1 MKHDLSRGSVLRSGA
16 AGKDSAMP
24 AKTNTLNLITA
35 RFAGQDLLIER
46 AYRHDATFRSLC
58 EDYRDCADAI
68 ERLRKEDSTIA
79 ATRREEYTE
88 LLEELG
94 CEIRDWLETHDDD

>member
-1 MKHDLSRGSVLRSGA
+1 MACPEDNVLRSGA
-16 AGKDSAMP
+16 AGKDSAVP
-24 AKTNTLNLITA
+24 AKTKILNLITA

-46 AYRHDATFRSLC
+46 VYRHDASFRSLC
-58 EDYRDCADAI
+58 EDYRDCVDAI
-68 ERLRKEDSTIA
+68 DRLRKEDSTIA

-94 CEIRDWLETHDDD
+94 CEIRDWLETHDEG

>member
-1 MKHDLSRGSVLRSGA
+1 MACPEDNVLRSGA
-16 AGKDSAMP
+16 AGKDSVVP
-24 AKTNTLNLITA
+24 AKTKILNLITA

-46 AYRHDATFRSLC
+46 VYRHDASFRSLC
-58 EDYRDCADAI
+58 EDYRDCVDAI
-68 ERLRKEDSTIA
+68 DRLRKEDSTIA

-94 CEIRDWLETHDDD
+94 CEIRDWLETHDDG

>member
-1 MKHDLSRGSVLRSGA
+1 MACPGDNVLRSGA

-24 AKTNTLNLITA
+24 AKSRILNLITA
-35 RFAGQDLLIER
+35 HFAGQDLLIER
-46 AYRHDATFRSLC
+46 AYRQDTSFRSLC
-58 EDYRDCADAI
+58 EDYRDCVDVI
-68 ERLRKEDSTIA
+68 ERLRNEGSAIA

-94 CEIRDWLETHDDD
+94 CEIRDWLETHNDG